1 MADCR
6 AQRTLQQLLTST
18 HPPQA
23 PPAPASTGRAAAVRA
38 QLQKEPLP
46 CRAPC
51 PGSGDGQVVALGGG
65 ERPHVS
71 CPPEPPGRRLW
82 RAGTLTFSSHSLF
95 RQEGAYLYLGFLLS
109 VEETGTRGGGVAPEW
124 APAGPDPG
132 WVSRDP
138 EGFSAARVAP
148 PSCRQPAS
156 VHPGVPRGPGGLTG
170 GAAVLEAGVAL
181 GPVLRFWPWPGP
193 FHWEDCIITAAL
205 SSHQW
210 LSGWVHTQL
219 GVSRRRLSGLLIL
232 FSRWGPLS
240 RTAPVSTPAQILCP
254 FLHVPQC
261 NRCLFSLSV
270 LVLRLSP
277 GPEHK
282 LCEVKTF
289 ICCSSLRTW
298 PPEPG
303 LALSREPGN
312 GCQRGPRTW
321 QVNRPP
327 GGCSLHV
334 GELWLQPSP
343 LLPRGVPAG

>member
-1 MADCR
+1 M
-6 AQRTLQQLLTST
+6 S
-18 HPPQA
+18 P
-23 PPAPASTGRAAAVRA
+23 
-38 QLQKEPLP
+38 
-46 CRAPC
+46 RAPGQALGE
-51 PGSGDGQVVALGGG
+51 GSNAHFLLSQPVPPRRGLFLLRFSPLGGG
-65 ERPHVS
+65 GS
-71 CPPEPPGRRLW
+71 DPGRW
-82 RAGTLTFSSHSLF
+82 GGSCVGTG
-95 RQEGAYLYLGFLLS
+95 RPG
-109 VEETGTRGGGVAPEW
+109 
-124 APAGPDPG
+124 PG

-138 EGFSAARVAP
+138 EGFSAARAAP
-148 PSCRQPAS
+148 TSCRQPAS

-193 FHWEDCIITAAL
+193 FHWEDWIITAAL
-205 SSHQW
+205 SSHQR
-210 LSGWVHTQL
+210 LSGRVHTQL

-232 FSRWGPLS
+232 FSRRGPLS

-270 LVLRLSP
+270 LILRLSP

-289 ICCSSLRTW
+289 VCCSSLRIW

-321 QVNRPP
+321 QVSRPS

-343 LLPRGVPAG
+343 LPPRGVPAGGQTQTTRRWTTTGRVPVGPDRFTHEPEAGRLPSFSRCPGPPPGVRRLRLTVVPQ